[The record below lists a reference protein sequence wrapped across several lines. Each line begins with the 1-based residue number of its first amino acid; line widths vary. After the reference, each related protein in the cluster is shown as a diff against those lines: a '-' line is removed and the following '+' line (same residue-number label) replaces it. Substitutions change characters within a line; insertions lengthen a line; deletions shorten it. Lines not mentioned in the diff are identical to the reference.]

1 MGFYASTPAFSIP
14 PGAVRVFFPTYL
26 VGAEARVSHN
36 RLVRGLRD
44 ELLSRLRENGVA
56 NRVPIEGD
64 SAGEGM
70 RVRAGARLHLGF
82 LDLNGELGRRFGS
95 LGLAIEGFET
105 CVEIRRAARFSVRG
119 AEAERVAALLRRL
132 AEALRLPADVDAE
145 VAAAIPAHAGLGSG
159 TQLALAL
166 ARAFRAAN
174 GLAPDTLAD
183 AEILMRG
190 ARSGLGVALF
200 ERGGFMLDAG
210 RGPATALPPILSHLP
225 FPRDWRAVLL
235 LDPEAVGAHG
245 EKERAAF
252 ATLPGFP
259 AAAAAEICRRALMQ
273 VLPGVAEAD
282 FAAFGEGLSAIQRRL
297 GDHFAPAQG
306 GGRFTSGRVG
316 EVAAALS
323 QAGALGI
330 GQSSWGPTGFAFA
343 RDPDEAG
350 FLAARARKAARGVEV
365 RIHAARAVGADCED

>member
-1 MGFYASTPAFSIP
+1 
-14 PGAVRVFFPTYL
+14 
-26 VGAEARVSHN
+26 
-36 RLVRGLRD
+36 
-44 ELLSRLRENGVA
+44 
-56 NRVPIEGD
+56 VPFEEGTG
-64 SAGEGM
+64 GEGM

-82 LDLNGELGRRFGS
+82 LDLNGDLGRRFGS

-105 CVEIRRAARFSVRG
+105 CVEIRRAARLRVRG
-119 AEAERVAALLRRL
+119 AEPERVAALLRRL
-132 AEALRLPADVDAE
+132 AEAVGRSPDVEVE

-166 ARAFRAAN
+166 ARAFRAAH
-174 GLAPDTLAD
+174 GLAPDTPAD

-190 ARSGLGVALF
+190 ARSGIGVALF

-235 LDPEAVGAHG
+235 IDPEAVGAHG
-245 EKERAAF
+245 EAERAAF
-252 ATLPGFP
+252 AALPGFP
-259 AAAAAEICRRALMQ
+259 SEAAAEICRRALMQ

-306 GGRFTSGRVG
+306 GGRFTSARVG